1 MEHYAGIDVS
11 LESASL
17 CVVNATGRIVREAK
31 VASEPEV
38 LIGWFGALGFAV
50 ARIGLETLLQHPR
63 LQPFLDEADDPP
75 VADAV
80 LQELDQP
87 GMADRVEE
95 RPDIGIENPADAA
108 SLDPNRER
116 IQRVV
121 LAAPRSK
128 PIAEAQELRLVDRR
142 QNHDHRRLDNFVLD
156 RGDAE
161 RPLPAI
167 RLRNLG
173 PTRRQRSIRSG
184 VDTPME
190 IGKIRFPIFFVHVPR
205 HRIDARRR
213 PPFQGEERG
222 SKRVNGDMVQERRQL
237 LLPVPGDRFPYTGL
251 RLCHGCPALRPDRA
265 LQLRIPHGPAPSLH
279 RLRRGSPRFVR
290 RLHWYYGRV

>member
-1 MEHYAGIDVS
+1 
-11 LESASL
+11 
-17 CVVNATGRIVREAK
+17 
-31 VASEPEV
+31 
-38 LIGWFGALGFAV
+38 
-50 ARIGLETLLQHPR
+50 
-63 LQPFLDEADDPP
+63 
-75 VADAV
+75 
-80 LQELDQP
+80 
-87 GMADRVEE
+87 MADRVEE

-128 PIAEAQELRLVDRR
+128 PIAEAQELRLIDRR
-142 QNHDHRRLDNFVLD
+142 ENHDHRRLDNLVLD

-167 RLRNLG
+167 HPSECKSDETAALDTLRRGCADGDRKSWLPDFLRTC
-173 PTRRQRSIRSG
+173 PTSLHQCPAPLAVS
-184 VDTPME
+184 D
-190 IGKIRFPIFFVHVPR
+190 
-205 HRIDARRR
+205 
-213 PPFQGEERG
+213 EERG
-222 SKRVNGDMVQERRQL
+222 TKHVDGDVMQERRQL
-237 LLPVPGDRFPYTGL
+237 LLAVPGDRFSYAGL

-265 LQLRIPHGPAPSLH
+265 LQPRIPHGPTPSLR